1 MTPVSGSTYAITD
14 ASKSPATIHVKS
26 ELVKLPPCHTRAN
39 ATHEAR
45 KAHATAGTA
54 TQ

>member
-26 ELVKLPPCHTRAN
+26 ELAKLPPCHTRPN

-45 KAHATAGTA
+45 KALATAGTA